1 MDNNLLMKPQN
12 TDEKQA
18 DFANKYIHLLTSLRS
33 VSSPLI
39 GLTPTSMSRG
49 LIVDGSL
56 GFDARETRK
65 IHLADRRQAVTV
77 CGAIVGAHQIGT
89 YAESLLIL
97 GDKTIVRREVFSGFD
112 RVRRAYRCK
121 CCFRRVERIL

>member
-1 MDNNLLMKPQN
+1 MREREPDGKQVIFASQN
-12 TDEKQA
+12 
-18 DFANKYIHLLTSLRS
+18 IHLLTCLRS

-39 GLTPTSMSRG
+39 GLTLTSMSRG

-56 GFDARETRK
+56 RFDACGARK
-65 IHLADRRQAVTV
+65 IHLADRRRAVTV
-77 CGAIVGAHQIGT
+77 CGAIVSAHQIGT

-97 GDKTIVRREVFSGFD
+97 DDRTIVRREVFSGFE

-121 CCFRRVERIL
+121 CCFRRVERML